1 MSMRPGEPQSRQAG
15 FTLAEVLIVLV
26 IISILST
33 IMIVSVNS
41 SRRAGLANQG
51 VSSAQQSARLIS
63 TLLERDV
70 RDIGGGL
77 YSNAYRSKNGGEA
90 GELIGSQS
98 PDQFDYELDITD
110 LEGFMIPP
118 MEVING
124 TDDDPASYLN
134 PLAETINLTNGYRAH
149 GSDVLTTY
157 AISVD
162 LFGGVIDDYTGLGQ
176 ENFVVS
182 DPVLGQRLVDIFE
195 RLGSKPLLIFVID
208 DEGTYATLRT
218 ITNIATLADD
228 ILIKMEPSNAVNQ
241 PTNFKGFLEDIGY
254 NFNVPGGPELLRQT
268 VTGDSFGMI
277 SAVTYFVYSHPDPSL
292 GADGWL
298 VRLDIPSIIA
308 AGLDIDATDP
318 DTLRPFVLAEHV
330 VDFQVALGIDSD
342 HNGILDHGEWRNSED
357 MEDYTHVATGEGSI
371 STEFSDLVNY
381 LVGFRVTVVTRTDNT
396 SADDPY
402 GFMRRDAPA
411 FDSTYPGAAEVAAAL
426 NLPAQI
432 EDHSWD
438 RGDLLDRVWYHRAVS
453 FTRSMKIR
461 NLNLANT
468 FARTQ

>member
-1 MSMRPGEPQSRQAG
+1 
-15 FTLAEVLIVLV
+15 VLV

-63 TLLERDV
+63 TLLERDA
-70 RDIGGGL
+70 RDIGSGL

-98 PDQFDYELDITD
+98 PDRFDYELDVTD

-118 MEVING
+118 LEVVNG
-124 TDDDPASYLN
+124 TNNEPASYLN
-134 PLAETINLTNGYRAH
+134 PMAQSINLTSDYRAP

-157 AISVD
+157 SIPTD
-162 LFGGVIDDYTGLGQ
+162 LFGGVIDEYSGLGQ
-176 ENFVVS
+176 ENFIVE
-182 DPVLGQRLVDIFE
+182 DPVLGQRLLDIFE
-195 RLGSKPLLIFVID
+195 RLGSKPLLVFVID
-208 DEGTYATLRT
+208 DEGTYATLRS
-218 ITNIATLADD
+218 ITQISSQAGEFR
-228 ILIKMEPSNAVNQ
+228 IKMEPSNAVNQ

-254 NFNVPGGPELLRQT
+254 SFTGPGGPDQLRAMVQ
-268 VTGDSFGMI
+268 GDSFGMI
-277 SAVTYFVYSHPDPSL
+277 SAVTYFVYNHPDPSL

-298 VRLDIPSIIA
+298 VRLDVPSIIA

-318 DTLRPFVLAEHV
+318 ETLRPFVLAEHV

-342 HNGILDHGEWRNSED
+342 HNGFVDYGEWVSSEA
-357 MEDYTHVATGEGSI
+357 MEDYSHVAPGEDSV
-371 STEFSDLVNY
+371 STEFSDLVNH
-381 LVGFRVTVVTRTDNT
+381 LVGVRVTVVTRTDNT

-402 GFMRRDAPA
+402 GFMRRDAPG

-426 NLPAQI
+426 NLPTQI
-432 EDHSWD
+432 EDHAWD
-438 RGDLLDRVWYHRAVS
+438 RDDLLDRVWYHRAVS